1 MKRCQII
8 TLVFLSLVI
17 LPPITAKAD
26 LKEVCLKI
34 DCTTFLEAFPKI
46 KGKLGLL
53 TSGGEILVLGS
64 GFGTSKGKLFLKFP
78 IENQEKEVWQIAQL
92 TLTYIY
98 ATIHGGITGVRD
110 QTAKLQVVTASNL
123 KSN

>member
-1 MKRCQII
+1 
-8 TLVFLSLVI
+8 
-17 LPPITAKAD
+17 
-26 LKEVCLKI
+26 LKI
-34 DCTTFLEAFPKI
+34 DYTTFLEAFPKI

-64 GFGTSKGKLFLKFP
+64 GTSKGKLFLKFP